1 MEIIYIS
8 VGISFAIWLYLIY
21 KYDKYEPE
29 PLMILIFTGIAGG
42 LMSSI
47 PAAFLNSIA
56 ASVFNITTFFS
67 SGADTPSSGADL
79 LKFSLF
85 VGFNEEIWK
94 SLAALF
100 ILKRLSHFN
109 EPADALIYSMTIA
122 LGFATFENIEYTL
135 IGGLDLLVLRS
146 VTAVPLHVGLAA
158 IWGMGIAKGKYLKE
172 GRYFAVMVPYVAA
185 AALLHALYNYILFT
199 VESSF
204 SLIIAVIISLS
215 VIRYASKRLKEF
227 VEMSPFKN
235 EE

>member
-1 MEIIYIS
+1 METVYIS

-21 KYDKYEPE
+21 RYDKYEPE

-67 SGADTPSSGADL
+67 SQAETPASGADL

-135 IGGLDLLVLRS
+135 MGGLDLLVLRS

-158 IWGMGIAKGKYLKE
+158 IWGIGIAKGKYIKG
-172 GRYFAVMVPYVAA
+172 GRYFSVMAPYVAA

-204 SLIIAVIISLS
+204 SLIIAVIFALA
-215 VIRYASKRLKEF
+215 VIKYSSKRLTEF

-235 EE
+235 GK

>member
-1 MEIIYIS
+1 MEIVYIS

-21 KYDKYEPE
+21 KFDRYEPE
-29 PLMILIFTGIAGG
+29 PLMILIFIGIAGG

-56 ASVFNITTFFS
+56 ASAFNIAPFFS
-67 SGADTPSSGADL
+67 SDDNAPAAAADL

-135 IGGLDLLVLRS
+135 MGGLDLLVLRS

-158 IWGMGIAKGKYLKE
+158 IWGIGIAKGKYIKE
-172 GRYFAVMVPYVAA
+172 GKYFAVMVPYVVS

-199 VESSF
+199 VDSRF
-204 SLIIAVIISLS
+204 SLIIAVIFSLS
-215 VIRYASKRLKEF
+215 VIKYASKKLTEL
-227 VEMSPFKN
+227 VEISPFKK
-235 EE
+235 EG